1 MYTYHAKMDE
11 SRHCCGAY
19 DGDTIDLTI
28 DLGFRMTTRQRI
40 RLLKVDTPEVI
51 GETKSQGI
59 FFRELTRGWLQG
71 VHRQRFKKTSWE
83 FPLTVIT
90 KKRDSF
96 GRYLAVVKHR
106 MDPAETYLKQS
117 LNQYLLDC
125 GAPAYPSLKSYMCS
139 VFLATIQTE

>member
-11 SRHCCGAY
+11 SKHCSGAY
-19 DGDTIDLTI
+19 DGDTIDVII
-28 DLGFRMTTRQRI
+28 DVGFKMTTRQRL

-59 FFRELTRGWLQG
+59 FYRELTRGWLQAASAD
-71 VHRQRFKKTSWE
+71 RFKKHGWE

-90 KKRDSF
+90 KKSDSF

-106 MDPAETYLKQS
+106 MDPAETYLRES

-125 GAPAYPSLKSYMCS
+125 GAPPYPNSQTQLYA
-139 VFLATIQTE
+139 VLLAGFRQD